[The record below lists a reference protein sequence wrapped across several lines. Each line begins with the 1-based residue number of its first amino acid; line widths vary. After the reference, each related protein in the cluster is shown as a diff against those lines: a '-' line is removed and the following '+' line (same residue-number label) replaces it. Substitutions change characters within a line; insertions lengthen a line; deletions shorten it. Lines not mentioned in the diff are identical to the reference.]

1 MFIGNSQQYSKLET
15 WIKKPL
21 ESTEKLSYKHICIV
35 IGAPGIGKTFGIEN
49 AITSCSKIMYR
60 INDLDCNNSKD
71 FKDLLN
77 KITSSHIIS
86 QFENISIHQKVLWID
101 DFDSFL
107 IFDRTFLHTLE
118 NILDDGKSP
127 AIRIVISTTN
137 ADMKHYSKFYNSGF
151 VIKLKIPDVADI
163 IIFLRKTFPKL
174 PVKILTQIA
183 EHSNGNISSA
193 IHMVRLEEPQYINS
207 VIDKPLNNQPSQTT
221 QTIQPV
227 ISKAVSKTRK
237 KVATNTCPNID
248 INEHLAEPVVDPL
261 TSTIFITNPLS
272 FKLTDKFPGLVDLF
286 NLPYNFQVGRYIFDQ
301 DPWLHPLRF
310 HENVI
315 HELNQRK
322 GLQHDKEAIYID
334 ILRLLCIWD
343 QLMSYSKINDGSGMF
358 IAIELISNIPLY
370 LKDFPKKKTTVSSMD
385 EFTRMFNYLS
395 LKKKHAVALYI
406 PDFPW
411 ISIGS
416 YYKHIYDAKNKKK
429 PKTKNFS
436 T

>member
-21 ESTEKLSYKHICIV
+21 ESTEKLTYKHICIV

-118 NILDDGKSP
+118 NILDDAKSP
-127 AIRIVISTTN
+127 AIRIIISTTN
-137 ADMKHYSKFYNSGF
+137 ADMKHYSKFYNLGV

-163 IIFLRKTFPKL
+163 IVFLRKTYPKL

-193 IHMVRLEEPQYINS
+193 IHMARLEEPQIIN
-207 VIDKPLNNQPSQTT
+207 KPQENQPILS
-221 QTIQPV
+221 V
-227 ISKAVSKTRK
+227 ISKTASKIRK
-237 KVATNTCPNID
+237 KVATNTRANID
-248 INEHLAEPVVDPL
+248 IIDHLPEPIV
-261 TSTIFITNPLS
+261 NPLASNLLINNRLS
-272 FKLTDKFPGLVDLF
+272 FNLSDKFPGLVDLF
-286 NLPYNFQVGRYIFDQ
+286 NIPYNFQVGRYIFDQ

-322 GLQHDKEAIYID
+322 GLQNDKEVAYID
-334 ILRLLCIWD
+334 MLRLLCIWD

-370 LKDFPKKKTTVSSMD
+370 LKDFPKKKTTISSMD

-406 PDFPW
+406 PEFPW

-416 YYKHIYDAKNKKK
+416 YYKHIYDAKNKKNQRQ
-429 PKTKNFS
+429 KTFLRDV
-436 T
+436 

>member
-35 IGAPGIGKTFGIEN
+35 IGTPGIGKTFGIEN
-49 AITSCSKIMYR
+49 AITSSSKIMYR

-118 NILDDGKSP
+118 NILDDAKSP
-127 AIRIVISTTN
+127 AIRIIISTTN
-137 ADMKHYSKFYNSGF
+137 ADMKHYSKFYNLGV

-163 IIFLRKTFPKL
+163 IVFLRKTYPKL

-193 IHMVRLEEPQYINS
+193 IHMARLEEPQIIN
-207 VIDKPLNNQPSQTT
+207 KPQENQPNQP
-221 QTIQPV
+221 IQPA
-227 ISKAVSKTRK
+227 ISKTRK
-237 KVATNTCPNID
+237 KVATNTSLNID
-248 INEHLAEPVVDPL
+248 IIEDLPVPIVEPFR
-261 TSTIFITNPLS
+261 STGFITPHLS
-272 FKLTDKFPGLVDLF
+272 FNLSDKFPGLVDLF
-286 NLPYNFQVGRYIFDQ
+286 NIPYNFQVGRYIFDQ

-322 GLQHDKEAIYID
+322 GLQNDKEAAYINM
-334 ILRLLCIWD
+334 LRLLCIWD

-370 LKDFPKKKTTVSSMD
+370 LKDFPKKKTTISSMD